1 MIPDI
6 NLLPKIEK
14 GATSLKLAFILVGI
28 LSILTLGLLAITYF
42 GARSEIASAIPERDS
57 LLLTRDALNAEVAS
71 SQTGSQGSLEESVA
85 FVERVSYPVSPII
98 METRNLLPT
107 DTYLRSYAF
116 SETGVQ
122 VAVDFETLNAIST
135 YVSQLE
141 KSPYFNDVQ
150 VGTIQNFELNPTD
163 EEVNETQQF
172 TEVPRYSVEIFL
184 VIDQLHVAAGGEEE

>member
-28 LSILTLGLLAITYF
+28 LSILTIGLLAITYF
-42 GARSEIASAIPERDS
+42 SAKSEIASAIPERDS
-57 LLLTRDALNAEVAS
+57 LLLTRDTLNAELTT

-98 METRNLLPT
+98 VETRNLLPT

-122 VAVDFETLNAIST
+122 VAVDFETLNAISS

-141 KSPYFNDVQ
+141 KVRILVMFKWGQSK
-150 VGTIQNFELNPTD
+150 TLNL
-163 EEVNETQQF
+163 TQ
-172 TEVPRYSVEIFL
+172 L
-184 VIDQLHVAAGGEEE
+184 VKKLMIHSNSRKYRDIAWKFSL

>member
-14 GATSLKLAFILVGI
+14 GATSFKLAFILVGI
-28 LSILTLGLLAITYF
+28 LSILTIGLLAITYF
-42 GARSEIASAIPERDS
+42 SAKSEIASAIPERDS
-57 LLLTRDALNAEVAS
+57 LLLTRDTLNAQLNS

-85 FVERVSYPVSPII
+85 FVDRVSYPVSPII
-98 METRNLLPT
+98 IETRNLLPT

-122 VAVDFETLNAIST
+122 VEVDFETLNAISS

-163 EEVNETQQF
+163 EEVNDTQQF

-184 VIDQLHVAAGGEEE
+184 VINQLHVAAGGEE

>member
-14 GATSLKLAFILVGI
+14 GATSFKLAFILVGI
-28 LSILTLGLLAITYF
+28 LSILTIGLLAITYF
-42 GARSEIASAIPERDS
+42 SAKSEIASAIPERDS
-57 LLLTRDALNAEVAS
+57 LLQTRDALNAEVTS

-98 METRNLLPT
+98 IETRNLLPT

-116 SETGVQ
+116 SETGVE
-122 VAVDFETLNAIST
+122 VAVDFETLNAISS

-141 KSPYFNDVQ
+141 KSPYFDDVQ
-150 VGTIQNFELNPTD
+150 VGTIQNFELNPTG
-163 EEVNETQQF
+163 EEVNDTQQF

-184 VIDQLHVAAGGEEE
+184 VIDQLYVAAGGEE

>member
-28 LSILTLGLLAITYF
+28 LSVLTIGLLAITYF
-42 GARSEIASAIPERDS
+42 SARSEIASTIPERDS
-57 LLLTRDALNAEVAS
+57 LVLTRDALNAELAS
-71 SQTGSQGSLEESVA
+71 AQTGSQGSLEESVA

-98 METRNLLPT
+98 IETRNLLPT

-122 VAVDFETLNAIST
+122 VAVDFETLNAISV

-141 KSPYFNDVQ
+141 KSPYFDDVQ
-150 VGTIQNFELNPTD
+150 VGTIQNFELNPTG
-163 EEVNETQQF
+163 EEVNDTQQF

-184 VIDQLHVAAGGEEE
+184 VIDQLHVAAGGEE

>member
-14 GATSLKLAFILVGI
+14 GATSLKFAFILVGI
-28 LSILTLGLLAITYF
+28 LSLLTLGLMAWTYF
-42 GARSEIASAIPERDS
+42 SAKSEIASAIPERDS
-57 LLLTRDALNAEVAS
+57 LLMTRDTLNAEVVS
-71 SQTGSQGSLEESVA
+71 SQTGNQGSLEESVA

-98 METRNLLPT
+98 IETRNLLPM

-141 KSPYFNDVQ
+141 KSPYFDDVQ
-150 VGTIQNFELNPTD
+150 VGTIQNFDINPTD

-184 VIDQLHVAAGGEEE
+184 VINQLHVATGGEE

>member
-14 GATSLKLAFILVGI
+14 GATSLKFAFILVGV
-28 LSILTLGLLAITYF
+28 LSVLTIGVLAWTYSS
-42 GARSEIASAIPERDS
+42 ASSEIASAVPERDS
-57 LLLTRDALNAEVAS
+57 LLVTRDTLNAEIAS
-71 SQTGSQGSLEESVA
+71 SHTGSQGSLEESVA

-98 METRNLLPT
+98 IETRNLLPT

-122 VAVDFETLNAIST
+122 VAVDFETLNAISS

-141 KSPYFNDVQ
+141 KSLYFDDVQ
-150 VGTIQNFELNPTD
+150 VGTIQNFELNPTG
-163 EEVNETQQF
+163 EEVNDTQQF

-184 VIDQLHVAAGGEEE
+184 VIDHLHVAAGGEE

>member
-14 GATSLKLAFILVGI
+14 GATSFKLAFILVGI
-28 LSILTLGLLAITYF
+28 LSILTIGLLAITYF

-57 LLLTRDALNAEVAS
+57 LLLTRDTLNAELAS
-71 SQTGSQGSLEESVA
+71 LQTGSQGSLEESVA

-98 METRNLLPT
+98 VETRNLLPT

-122 VAVDFETLNAIST
+122 VAVDFETLNAISS
-135 YVSQLE
+135 YISQLE

-150 VGTIQNFELNPTD
+150 VGTIQNFELNPTG
-163 EEVNETQQF
+163 EEVNDTQQF
-172 TEVPRYSVEIFL
+172 TEVPRYNVEIFL
-184 VIDQLHVAAGGEEE
+184 VIDQLYVAAGGEE

>member
-28 LSILTLGLLAITYF
+28 LSVLTMGLLAITYF
-42 GARSEIASAIPERDS
+42 SARSEIASAIPERDS
-57 LLLTRDALNAEVAS
+57 LILTRDALNAELAS
-71 SQTGSQGSLEESVA
+71 AKTGSQGSLEESVA

-98 METRNLLPT
+98 VETRNLLPT

-150 VGTIQNFELNPTD
+150 VGTIQNFELNPTG
-163 EEVNETQQF
+163 EEIIDTQQF

-184 VIDQLHVAAGGEEE
+184 VINQLHVAAGGEE

>member
-14 GATSLKLAFILVGI
+14 GATSFKLAFILVGI
-28 LSILTLGLLAITYF
+28 LSILTIGLLAITFF

-57 LLLTRDALNAEVAS
+57 LLLTRDTLNAEVTS

-98 METRNLLPT
+98 IETRNLLPT

-150 VGTIQNFELNPTD
+150 VGTIQNFELNPTG
-163 EEVNETQQF
+163 EEIIDTQQF

-184 VIDQLHVAAGGEEE
+184 VINQLHVAAGGEE

>member
-14 GATSLKLAFILVGI
+14 GATSFKLAFILVGI
-28 LSILTLGLLAITYF
+28 LSILTIGLLAITYF
-42 GARSEIASAIPERDS
+42 SAKSEIASAIPERDS
-57 LLLTRDALNAEVAS
+57 LLQTRDALKAEVTS

-98 METRNLLPT
+98 IETRNLLPT

-122 VAVDFETLNAIST
+122 VAVDFETLNAISS

-163 EEVNETQQF
+163 EEVNDTQQF
-172 TEVPRYSVEIFL
+172 TEVPRYSVEILL
-184 VIDQLHVAAGGEEE
+184 VIDQLHVAAGGEE

>member
-14 GATSLKLAFILVGI
+14 GATSFKLAFILVGI
-28 LSILTLGLLAITYF
+28 LSILTIGLLAITYF
-42 GARSEIASAIPERDS
+42 SAKSEIASAIPERDS
-57 LLLTRDALNAEVAS
+57 LLLTRDALNAEINS

-98 METRNLLPT
+98 VETRNLLPT

-122 VAVDFETLNAIST
+122 VAVDFETLNAISS

-141 KSPYFNDVQ
+141 KSPYFSDVQ
-150 VGTIQNFELNPTD
+150 VGTIQNFELNPTG
-163 EEVNETQQF
+163 EEVNDTQQF

-184 VIDQLHVAAGGEEE
+184 VIDQLHVAAGGEE

>member
-28 LSILTLGLLAITYF
+28 LSILTLSLLAITYF
-42 GARSEIASAIPERDS
+42 SAKSEIASAVPERDS
-57 LLLTRDALNAEVAS
+57 LLLTRDTLNAELAS
-71 SQTGSQGSLEESVA
+71 LQTGTQGSLEESVA

-98 METRNLLPT
+98 IETRNLLPT

-122 VAVDFETLNAIST
+122 IAVDFETLNAISS
-135 YVSQLE
+135 YVSQLG
-141 KSPYFNDVQ
+141 KSPYFDDVQ

-163 EEVNETQQF
+163 EEIYDTQQF

-184 VIDQLHVAAGGEEE
+184 VINQLYVAAGGEE

>member
-28 LSILTLGLLAITYF
+28 LSILTLGLLAFTYF
-42 GARSEIASAIPERDS
+42 SAKSEIASAVPERDS
-57 LLLTRDALNAEVAS
+57 LLLTRDSLNAEIAS

-85 FVERVSYPVSPII
+85 FVERVSYPISPII
-98 METRNLLPT
+98 IETRNLLPT
-107 DTYLRSYAF
+107 DTYLRSYEF
-116 SETGVQ
+116 SETGVR
-122 VAVDFETLNAIST
+122 VAVDFETLNAISS

-141 KSPYFNDVQ
+141 KSPHFNDVQ
-150 VGTIQNFELNPTD
+150 VGTIQNFELNPTN
-163 EEVNETQQF
+163 EEVNDTQQF

-184 VIDQLHVAAGGEEE
+184 VIDQLHVAAGGEE

>member
-14 GATSLKLAFILVGI
+14 GATSFKLAFILVGI
-28 LSILTLGLLAITYF
+28 LSILTIGLLAITYF
-42 GARSEIASAIPERDS
+42 SAKSEIASAIPERDS
-57 LLLTRDALNAEVAS
+57 LLLTRDTLNAELTS

-98 METRNLLPT
+98 IETRNLLPT

-122 VAVDFETLNAIST
+122 VAVDFETLNAISS

-163 EEVNETQQF
+163 EEVNDIQQF

-184 VIDQLHVAAGGEEE
+184 VIDQLYVAAGGEE

>member
-28 LSILTLGLLAITYF
+28 LSVLTIGLLAITYF

-57 LLLTRDALNAEVAS
+57 LLLTRDALNAELAS
-71 SQTGSQGSLEESVA
+71 AQTGSQGSLEESVA

-98 METRNLLPT
+98 IEMRNLLPT
-107 DTYLRSYAF
+107 DTYLRSYDF

-122 VAVDFETLNAIST
+122 VGVDFETLNAISA
-135 YVSQLE
+135 YISQLE
-141 KSPYFNDVQ
+141 KSPYFDDVQ
-150 VGTIQNFELNPTD
+150 VGTIQNFELNPTG
-163 EEVNETQQF
+163 EEVHDTQQF
-172 TEVPRYSVEIFL
+172 TEVPRYSLEIFL
-184 VIDQLHVAAGGEEE
+184 VIDQLHVAAGGEE

>member
-14 GATSLKLAFILVGI
+14 GATSFKLAFILVGI
-28 LSILTLGLLAITYF
+28 LSILTIGLLAITYF
-42 GARSEIASAIPERDS
+42 SAKSEIASAIPERDS
-57 LLLTRDALNAEVAS
+57 LLLTRDTLNAQLNS

-98 METRNLLPT
+98 IETRNLLPT

-122 VAVDFETLNAIST
+122 VEVDFETLNAISS

-163 EEVNETQQF
+163 EEVNDTQQF

-184 VIDQLHVAAGGEEE
+184 VINQLHVAAGGEE

>member
-14 GATSLKLAFILVGI
+14 GTTSLKLAFILVGI

-42 GARSEIASAIPERDS
+42 SAKGEIASAVQERDS

-85 FVERVSYPVSPII
+85 FVERVSYSVSPII

-107 DTYLRSYAF
+107 DTYLRSYSF

-122 VAVDFETLNAIST
+122 VTIDFETLNAIST
-135 YVSQLE
+135 YVRQLE
-141 KSPYFNDVQ
+141 KVRILMTFKWEQSK
-150 VGTIQNFELNPTD
+150 ILNS
-163 EEVNETQQF
+163 TQ
-172 TEVPRYSVEIFL
+172 L
-184 VIDQLHVAAGGEEE
+184 VRKLMRHSNSRKYRDIA

>member
-14 GATSLKLAFILVGI
+14 GATSFKLAFILVGI
-28 LSILTLGLLAITYF
+28 LSILTIGLLAITYF

-57 LLLTRDALNAEVAS
+57 LLLTRDTLNAELAS
-71 SQTGSQGSLEESVA
+71 LQTGSQGSLEESVA

-98 METRNLLPT
+98 VETRNLLPT

-122 VAVDFETLNAIST
+122 VAVDFETLNAISS

-141 KSPYFNDVQ
+141 KSPYFSDVQ
-150 VGTIQNFELNPTD
+150 VGTIQNFELNPTG
-163 EEVNETQQF
+163 EEVNDTQQF

-184 VIDQLHVAAGGEEE
+184 VIDQLHVAAGGEE

>member
-14 GATSLKLAFILVGI
+14 GTTSLKLAFILVGI

-42 GARSEIASAIPERDS
+42 SAKGEIASAVQERDS

-85 FVERVSYPVSPII
+85 FVERVSYSVSPII

-107 DTYLRSYAF
+107 DTYLRSYSF

-122 VAVDFETLNAIST
+122 VTIDFETLNAIST
-135 YVSQLE
+135 YVRQLE
-141 KSPYFNDVQ
+141 KSPYFDDVQ
-150 VGTIQNFELNPTD
+150 VGTIQNFEFNPTG

-172 TEVPRYSVEIFL
+172 TEVPRYSVRIYL
-184 VIDQLHVAAGGEEE
+184 VINQLHVAAGGEE

>member
-14 GATSLKLAFILVGI
+14 GATSFKLAFILVGI
-28 LSILTLGLLAITYF
+28 LSILTIGLLAITYF
-42 GARSEIASAIPERDS
+42 SAKSEIASAIPERDS
-57 LLLTRDALNAEVAS
+57 LLLTRDTLNAEVTS

-98 METRNLLPT
+98 VETRNLLPT

-122 VAVDFETLNAIST
+122 VAVDFETLNAISS

-150 VGTIQNFELNPTD
+150 VGTIQNFELNPTN
-163 EEVNETQQF
+163 EEVNDTQQF

-184 VIDQLHVAAGGEEE
+184 VINQMHVAAGGEE

>member
-28 LSILTLGLLAITYF
+28 LSVLTIGLLAITYF
-42 GARSEIASAIPERDS
+42 SARSEIASTIPERDS
-57 LLLTRDALNAEVAS
+57 LVLTRDALNAELAS
-71 SQTGSQGSLEESVA
+71 AQTGSQGSLEESIA

-98 METRNLLPT
+98 IETRNLLPT

-122 VAVDFETLNAIST
+122 VAVDFETLNAISV

-141 KSPYFNDVQ
+141 KSPYFDDVQ
-150 VGTIQNFELNPTD
+150 VGTIQNFELNPTG
-163 EEVNETQQF
+163 EEVNDTQQF

-184 VIDQLHVAAGGEEE
+184 VIDQLHVATGGEE

>member
-28 LSILTLGLLAITYF
+28 LSVLTIGLLAITYF

-57 LLLTRDALNAEVAS
+57 LLLTRDALNAELAS
-71 SQTGSQGSLEESVA
+71 AQTGSQGSLEESVA

-98 METRNLLPT
+98 IETRNLLPT
-107 DTYLRSYAF
+107 DTYLRSYGF

-122 VAVDFETLNAIST
+122 VAVDFETLNAISV
-135 YVSQLE
+135 YVSHLE
-141 KSPYFNDVQ
+141 KSQYFDDVQ
-150 VGTIQNFELNPTD
+150 VGTIQNFELNPTG
-163 EEVNETQQF
+163 EEVNDTQQF

-184 VIDQLHVAAGGEEE
+184 VIDQLHVAAGGEE

>member
-28 LSILTLGLLAITYF
+28 LSILTIGLLAITYF
-42 GARSEIASAIPERDS
+42 SARSEIASAIPERDS
-57 LLLTRDALNAEVAS
+57 LILTRDALNAELAS
-71 SQTGSQGSLEESVA
+71 AQTGSQGSLEESVA

-98 METRNLLPT
+98 IETRNLLPK

-122 VAVDFETLNAIST
+122 VAVDFETLNAISA
-135 YVSQLE
+135 YVSQLD
-141 KSPYFNDVQ
+141 KSPYFDDVQ
-150 VGTIQNFELNPTD
+150 VGTIQNFELNPTG
-163 EEVNETQQF
+163 EEVNDTQQF
-172 TEVPRYSVEIFL
+172 TEVPRYSLEIFL
-184 VIDQLHVAAGGEEE
+184 VIDQLHVAAEGEE

>member
-28 LSILTLGLLAITYF
+28 LSILTIGLLAITYF
-42 GARSEIASAIPERDS
+42 SAKSEIASAIPERDS
-57 LLLTRDALNAEVAS
+57 LLLTRDTLNAELTT

-98 METRNLLPT
+98 VETRNLLPT

-122 VAVDFETLNAIST
+122 VAVDFETLNAISS

-141 KSPYFNDVQ
+141 KSPYFSDVQ
-150 VGTIQNFELNPTD
+150 VGTIQNFELNPTG
-163 EEVNETQQF
+163 EEVNDTQQF

-184 VIDQLHVAAGGEEE
+184 VIDQLHVAAGGEE

>member
-14 GATSLKLAFILVGI
+14 GATSFKLAFILVGI
-28 LSILTLGLLAITYF
+28 LSILTIGLLAITYF

-57 LLLTRDALNAEVAS
+57 LLLTRDTLNAEVTS

-98 METRNLLPT
+98 IETRNLLPT

-163 EEVNETQQF
+163 EEVNDSQQF

-184 VIDQLHVAAGGEEE
+184 VIDQLHVAAGGEE

>member
-28 LSILTLGLLAITYF
+28 LSILTLGLLVITYF
-42 GARSEIASAIPERDS
+42 SVKSEIASAVPERDS

-71 SQTGSQGSLEESVA
+71 SQTGSKGSLEESVA

-98 METRNLLPT
+98 IETRNLLPT

-122 VAVDFETLNAIST
+122 IAVDFETLNAISA

-141 KSPYFNDVQ
+141 KSPYFDDVQ
-150 VGTIQNFELNPTD
+150 VGTIQNFDLNPTG

-184 VIDQLHVAAGGEEE
+184 VIDQLYVAAGGEEQ

>member
-14 GATSLKLAFILVGI
+14 GATSFKLAFILVGI
-28 LSILTLGLLAITYF
+28 LSILTIGLLAITYF
-42 GARSEIASAIPERDS
+42 GAKSEVASAVSERDS
-57 LLLTRDALNAEVAS
+57 LLLTRDTLNAQVNSA
-71 SQTGSQGSLEESVA
+71 QTGSQGSLEESVA

-98 METRNLLPT
+98 VETRNLLPT

-122 VAVDFETLNAIST
+122 VAVDFETLNAISS

-150 VGTIQNFELNPTD
+150 VGTIQNFELNPTN
-163 EEVNETQQF
+163 EEVNDTQQF

-184 VIDQLHVAAGGEEE
+184 VINQMHVAAGGEE

>member
-14 GATSLKLAFILVGI
+14 GATSFKLAFILVGI
-28 LSILTLGLLAITYF
+28 LSILTIGLLAITYF

-57 LLLTRDALNAEVAS
+57 LLLTRDTLNAELAS
-71 SQTGSQGSLEESVA
+71 LQTGSQGSLEESVA

-98 METRNLLPT
+98 IETRNLLPT

-122 VAVDFETLNAIST
+122 VAVDFETLNAISS

-150 VGTIQNFELNPTD
+150 VGTIQNFELNPTN
-163 EEVNETQQF
+163 EEVNDTQQF

-184 VIDQLHVAAGGEEE
+184 VIDQLYVAAGGEE

>member
-14 GATSLKLAFILVGI
+14 AATSLKLAFILVRI
-28 LSILTLGLLAITYF
+28 LSILTLGLLAVTYF
-42 GARSEIASAIPERDS
+42 SAKSEIASAIPERDS
-57 LLLTRDALNAEVAS
+57 LLLTRDTLNAEVAL
-71 SQTGSQGSLEESVA
+71 SQTGSPGSLEESVA
-85 FVERVSYPVSPII
+85 FVERVSYPISPII
-98 METRNLLPT
+98 IETRNLLPT

-163 EEVNETQQF
+163 EEVNDTQQF
-172 TEVPRYSVEIFL
+172 TEMPRYSVEIFL
-184 VIDQLHVAAGGEEE
+184 VIDQLYVAAGGEE

>member
-28 LSILTLGLLAITYF
+28 LSVLTIGLLAVTYF
-42 GARSEIASAIPERDS
+42 SARSEIASIIPERDS
-57 LLLTRDALNAEVAS
+57 LVLTRDALNAELAS
-71 SQTGSQGSLEESVA
+71 AQTGSQGSLEESIA
-85 FVERVSYPVSPII
+85 FVERVSYPVSSII
-98 METRNLLPT
+98 IETRNLLPT

-122 VAVDFETLNAIST
+122 VAVDFETLNAISV

-141 KSPYFNDVQ
+141 KSPYFDDVQ
-150 VGTIQNFELNPTD
+150 VGTIQNFELNPTG
-163 EEVNETQQF
+163 EEVNDTQQF

-184 VIDQLHVAAGGEEE
+184 VIDQLHVAAGGEE

>member
-14 GATSLKLAFILVGI
+14 GATSFKLAFILVGI
-28 LSILTLGLLAITYF
+28 LSILTIGLLAITYF
-42 GARSEIASAIPERDS
+42 SAKSEIASAIPERDS
-57 LLLTRDALNAEVAS
+57 LLQTRDALKAEVTS

-98 METRNLLPT
+98 IETRNLLPT

-122 VAVDFETLNAIST
+122 VAVDFETLNAISS

-141 KSPYFNDVQ
+141 KSPYFSDIQ
-150 VGTIQNFELNPTD
+150 VGTIQNFELNPTG
-163 EEVNETQQF
+163 EEVNDTQQF

-184 VIDQLHVAAGGEEE
+184 VVDQLYVAAGGEE

>member
-28 LSILTLGLLAITYF
+28 LSILTIGLLAITYF
-42 GARSEIASAIPERDS
+42 SAKSEIASAVPERDS
-57 LLLTRDALNAEVAS
+57 LLVTRDTLNAEVAS
-71 SQTGSQGSLEESVA
+71 SQTGSKGSLEESVA
-85 FVERVSYPVSPII
+85 FVERVSYRVSPII
-98 METRNLLPT
+98 IETRNLLPT
-107 DTYLRSYAF
+107 DTYLRSYGF

-141 KSPYFNDVQ
+141 KSPYFSDVQ

-163 EEVNETQQF
+163 EEINDTQQF

-184 VIDQLHVAAGGEEE
+184 VIDQLHVAAGGEE

>member
-14 GATSLKLAFILVGI
+14 GATSFKLAFILVGI
-28 LSILTLGLLAITYF
+28 LSILTIGLLAITYF
-42 GARSEIASAIPERDS
+42 SAKSEIASAIPERDS
-57 LLLTRDALNAEVAS
+57 LLLTRDTLNAEVTS
-71 SQTGSQGSLEESVA
+71 SQTGSQGTLEESVA

-98 METRNLLPT
+98 VETRNLLPT

-122 VAVDFETLNAIST
+122 VAVDFETLNAISS

-150 VGTIQNFELNPTD
+150 VGTIQNFELNPTN
-163 EEVNETQQF
+163 EEVNDTQQF

-184 VIDQLHVAAGGEEE
+184 VIDQLHVAAGGEE

>member
-14 GATSLKLAFILVGI
+14 GATSFKLAFILVGI
-28 LSILTLGLLAITYF
+28 LSILTIGLLAITYF
-42 GARSEIASAIPERDS
+42 SAKSEIASAIPERDS
-57 LLLTRDALNAEVAS
+57 LLLTRDALNAELTS

-98 METRNLLPT
+98 VETRNLLPT

-122 VAVDFETLNAIST
+122 VTVDFETLNAISS

-150 VGTIQNFELNPTD
+150 VGTIQNFELNPTG
-163 EEVNETQQF
+163 EEVNDTQQF

-184 VIDQLHVAAGGEEE
+184 VIDQLYVAAGGEE

>member
-14 GATSLKLAFILVGI
+14 GTTSFKLAFILVGI

-42 GARSEIASAIPERDS
+42 SARSEIATAVQERDS
-57 LLLTRDALNAEVAS
+57 LLLTRDALNAEVTS

-85 FVERVSYPVSPII
+85 FVERVSYPVTPII

-107 DTYLRSYAF
+107 DTYLRSYSF

-184 VIDQLHVAAGGEEE
+184 VIDQLHVAAGGEE

>member
-28 LSILTLGLLAITYF
+28 LSVLTIGLLAITYF
-42 GARSEIASAIPERDS
+42 SARSEISSAIPERDS
-57 LLLTRDALNAEVAS
+57 LILTRDALNAELAS
-71 SQTGSQGSLEESVA
+71 AQTGSQGSLEESVA

-98 METRNLLPT
+98 IETRNLLPT

-116 SETGVQ
+116 SEKGVQ
-122 VAVDFETLNAIST
+122 VAVDFETLNAISV

-141 KSPYFNDVQ
+141 KSSYFDDVQ
-150 VGTIQNFELNPTD
+150 VGTIQNFELNPTG
-163 EEVNETQQF
+163 EEVNDTQQF

-184 VIDQLHVAAGGEEE
+184 VIDQLHVAAGGEE